1 MCVVRQPMK
10 VKRHQKVTFH
20 MHDDKMSFSLNMIIH
35 RYERLLNISSL
46 VTVDFAIEDFDL
58 RSEGRT
64 QVH

>member
-1 MCVVRQPMK
+1 
-10 VKRHQKVTFH
+10 